1 MQPAHSADQNFA
13 NQNSIDRI
21 LNSLIDYRR
30 YWVVPMILGFAAS
43 AVYACFLYQKQ
54 YTARQSL
61 IVRDDLMGDAFK
73 PSRFESLDSMKSAQ
87 ETILEIARKPQVVKK
102 VLEQIGPERQPLFS
116 FGSSYPS
123 SEAIEDAQGQITFSA
138 PNGAE
143 FGRTEAVVLKVTSS
157 SPERAAEFVKLL
169 VEQVAVKLSEV
180 KTLRLQSMQSELSSA
195 SRAAYVS
202 LEKASADLQKI
213 ERSFGADITTIR
225 GLTDPQSGGT
235 FDTKL
240 NQIRQEKRESVNQ
253 LTSAQQ
259 QKELLETAVLSG
271 DLEFATSSEL
281 MSLQPALAALMENLS
296 KAKAQLAIDEGRYLG
311 RHPALRNSREAVKQ
325 QKQQLFDS
333 LGLAISGLDSQ
344 ISLAK
349 SRVQR
354 LDQSIEQLEEDL
366 VNLTSQRVPY
376 VTLQAEVAN
385 KTKVFSDL
393 QGKLDE
399 VESYIQS
406 SGNIALMTPIDEPQ
420 VSNRADGPG
429 RAMMVMVGTMAG
441 LISGL
446 GLVMLVVPP
455 ADDDRYASAVG
466 QSQYQKPSRPTAPGY
481 QANTPSDVERGT
493 GDGAAPDANAPL
505 REETVSESRLRSVAD
520 RMQQQK
526 TSQAKSAA
534 TGSGTTSSVTSL
546 MSDALDSVIPD
557 SVAKHM
563 ASLKKANNKSASS
576 RSGDAAAN
584 RSGTDAAG
592 VPAAGKP
599 ETAAMITESKSSPGI
614 SRLVEGFQSARSKA
628 VAEAG
633 AVETGAGQ
641 PDHGSSGSTL
651 QSIRNTLESL
661 DKATDDERKLHEAMM
676 TEVKPDIV
684 VSERKRKPE
693 VPESISKGRI
703 TAESLIMSA
712 EGRQSAAGESG
723 EQESSHSRQEE
734 PTAASVPA
742 ESNAFAVDPEIV
754 RKVSDSNPGQNA
766 LDDKEL
772 RMPSITDYASGV
784 GRPVAENLAN
794 HGSQELQDPEKSPI
808 QLKRRTSKSDAKVAE
823 HDLIDSVRS
832 VAQNIKPEEAVT
844 LSQGDEP
851 EESSDRSDVGGT
863 GAETGSAVPKNER
876 KVVETSSIPAQ
887 IRELSDSISV
897 FARPT
902 VDSNLSSGAGV

>member
-1 MQPAHSADQNFA
+1 MQPDHFADQNYA
-13 NQNSIDRI
+13 NRNSVDRI

-102 VLEQIGPERQPLFS
+102 VLEQIGPESQPLFS

-240 NQIRQEKRESVNQ
+240 NQIRQEKRESINQ

-385 KTKVFSDL
+385 KTKVYSDL

-455 ADDDRYASAVG
+455 AEDDRYASAVG

-481 QANTPSDVERGT
+481 QTNTPSDVERGT

-534 TGSGTTSSVTSL
+534 MGSGTTSPVTSL
-546 MSDALDSVIPD
+546 MSDAMDSVIPD

-563 ASLKKANNKSASS
+563 ASLKARNKSASS
-576 RSGDAAAN
+576 RSGDAVNQSA
-584 RSGTDAAG
+584 TDSAG
-592 VPAAGKP
+592 VPTAGKP
-599 ETAAMITESKSSPGI
+599 ETAATTTESQSSPGI

-633 AVETGAGQ
+633 SVATRTVQ
-641 PDHGSSGSTL
+641 SDHGSSGSTL
-651 QSIRNTLESL
+651 QSIRDTLESL
-661 DKATDDERKLHEAMM
+661 DKATDDERKLHEAMV

-712 EGRQSAAGESG
+712 EGRQSTAVESG
-723 EQESSHSRQEE
+723 EQESSPSLQEA
-734 PTAASVPA
+734 PTAASVPS

-766 LDDKEL
+766 LEDEEL

-784 GRPVAENLAN
+784 GRPVAEDLAN
-794 HGSQELQDPEKSPI
+794 HGPRELEDPGKAPI
-808 QLKRRTSKSDAKVAE
+808 TLKRRTSESDAKVVE

-832 VAQNIKPEEAVT
+832 VAQNIKPEDAVT

-851 EESSDRSDVGGT
+851 EESSDRSNVGT
-863 GAETGSAVPKNER
+863 GTSSAVPENER
-876 KVVETSSIPAQ
+876 KRSETSSIPAQ